1 MLLLL
6 ITFDKLG
13 EMGII
18 AMKFE
23 SARVR
28 LLSNVFAAAVAV
40 VFAWAPQS
48 RYQYVLI
55 ALVLVLV

>member
-1 MLLLL
+1 
-6 ITFDKLG
+6 
-13 EMGII
+13 MGII

>member
-1 MLLLL
+1 
-6 ITFDKLG
+6 
-13 EMGII
+13 MGII

-40 VFAWAPQS
+40 VFA
-48 RYQYVLI
+48 
-55 ALVLVLV
+55 